1 MGHVGDEEQ
10 TKDAG
15 LFNQPLP
22 ASDSDV
28 TIFLDLF
35 GTTKTI
41 TVPGVFTGSFAQL
54 NTFIVAIEAIE
65 NGNQSGVT
73 YVSSLSTYANKKVFV
88 TSFNWRYMK
97 GSPNKINYTLN
108 LSEGA

>member
-1 MGHVGDEEQ
+1 MFE
-10 TKDAG
+10 
-15 LFNQPLP
+15 QPLP

-35 GTTKTI
+35 GTTKKI
-41 TVPGVFTGSFAQL
+41 SVPGVFTGTPSQL

-65 NGNQSGVT
+65 NGQQSGVT
-73 YVSSLSTYANKKVFV
+73 YVSNLSTYANKKVYVKNFHWV
-88 TSFNWRYMK
+88 YLK
-97 GSPNKINYTLN
+97 GSPNKINYDLD